1 MFTPGL
7 RIGRYELGKQLG
19 EGGFGIVFVARDLS
33 LDRDVALKFLLPEHT
48 NNPQL
53 LTRFLQEARAAAR
66 IPHPGIVT
74 VFECGQL
81 SGTGT
86 NADGVAFIAM
96 ELLHGESL
104 AERLKRIGG
113 RFAPEAAVAIARQL
127 ASGLAAAHREG
138 IVHRDLKPD
147 NVFLVRDPAM
157 PSGERVKILDFGIA
171 KLAEKQPGNS
181 ARTHSLMLLG
191 TPLYMSPEQCRSAAH
206 VDHRSDIYSLACI
219 IFELL
224 CGRTPFDGEI
234 GELIAKHQME
244 APPLMRSFVPQIPEA
259 LERLVASMLVKDP
272 AQRLGSMAEVE
283 HSLQHLDPKALQTVV
298 LPPDVAAGTSGT
310 RGPIT
315 TLGGA
320 AGMTAAT
327 VASGRR
333 MSLIAGL
340 AVLLV
345 IAGGIAV
352 IATRGGDDSPP
363 PAAPAA
369 AATPAQAPGPI
380 VTSIPIDAAIDA
392 PIDAAIDAPVDAPI
406 DAPVDAPAKPGK
418 KPATRP
424 TGPIKD
430 DVLDPFGN

>member
-1 MFTPGL
+1 MFSTGL
-7 RIGRYELGKQLG
+7 RIGRYELKGQLG
-19 EGGFGIVFVARDLS
+19 EGGFGVVYIARDLN

-48 NNPQL
+48 NNAHL

-74 VFECGQL
+74 VFECGQF

-96 ELLHGESL
+96 ELLHGEALSD
-104 AERLKRIGG
+104 RLKRMGG
-113 RFAPEAAVAIARQL
+113 RLAPEVAVAIARQM
-127 ASGLAAAHREG
+127 ASALAAAHREG

-171 KLAEKQPGNS
+171 KLAEKQQPANA

-206 VDHRSDIYSLACI
+206 VDHRSDIYSLGCI
-219 IFELL
+219 VFEML
-224 CGRTPFDGEI
+224 CGRTPFDGEV

-244 APPLMRSFVPQIPEA
+244 PAPSMRTILPQIPDG

-283 HSLQHLDPKALQTVV
+283 HALQHVDTKALQTVM
-298 LPPDVAAGTSGT
+298 LPPDVAAGTSGV
-310 RGPIT
+310 RPIT

-340 AVLLV
+340 LVVLV
-345 IAGGIAV
+345 IGAGVAV
-352 IATRGGDDSPP
+352 FATSGGEDAPPP
-363 PAAPAA
+363 PAAAA
-369 AATPAQAPGPI
+369 AVTPAHASAPV
-380 VTSIPIDAAIDA
+380 VTSIPIDAAVDA
-392 PIDAAIDAPVDAPI
+392 PIDAAIDAPVDASI
-406 DAPVDAPAKPGK
+406 DAAVDAGVVK
-418 KPATRP
+418 KPAKRP
-424 TGPIKD
+424 TTPIKD